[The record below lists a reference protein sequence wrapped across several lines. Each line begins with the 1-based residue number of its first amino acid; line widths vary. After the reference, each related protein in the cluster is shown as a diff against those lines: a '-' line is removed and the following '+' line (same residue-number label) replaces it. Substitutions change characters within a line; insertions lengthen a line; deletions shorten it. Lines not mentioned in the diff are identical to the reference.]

1 MDGKCIF
8 KEFLLFLDVDGL
20 ETASHRRTRGTT
32 SVEDVATVVV
42 LCCVQQRLKTRLS
55 EAPGTSVQRLF
66 LGPNDVLGV
75 GVAVEVLLQLSPGE
89 GVQLLNTGD
98 GGVADA
104 LGLTVL
110 SEGSVDLTRAQND
123 ALNLLGLLNGGSV
136 SVVRDDPLEVGVIGE
151 GLDVR
156 ASNRVTEQSLGEEDD
171 KSYRR

>member
-89 GVQLLNTGD
+89 GVQLLNTSD

-110 SEGSVDLTRAQND
+110 DQSGVHLTRAD
-123 ALNLLGLLNGGSV
+123 DDSLNLLRLIDLVAVGR
-136 SVVRDDPLEVGVIGE
+136 VRDDPLEVSVTGE
-151 GLDVR
+151 FIEVR
-156 ASNRVTEQSLGEEDD
+156 ASKRVTEEGLGEEQNQG
-171 KSYRR
+171 